1 MLSSPPY
8 GALCT
13 KYRALIAEMQKRKR
27 PILCYS
33 EFRAKALVRQT
44 ITELVGLYILHGLCA
59 KYGKDSIG
67 LYRDDG
73 LAVFKNIS
81 GPTAER
87 IKKDITKHFKNHGL
101 NITIQTNMKTVNY
114 LDVTFNLNSGTYHPY
129 RKPNDQPLYIN
140 TKSNHPPRI
149 IKQLP
154 DNISRRISN
163 LSCNETEFNK
173 TKPIYENALKSSGLT
188 HTLTYNN
195 QGPPTRTMKN
205 RQRNIIWYNP
215 PYNQNIRTN
224 IGYTFRKLISKHFP
238 KTHRFHSIFN
248 KNNLRISYSCT

>member
-1 MLSSPPY
+1 MPENLSFSTTGNHGSRKATNTFDVTMGSFD
-8 GALCT
+8 GAEIC
-13 KYRALIAEMQKRKR
+13 
-27 PILCYS
+27 
-33 EFRAKALVRQT
+33 
-44 ITELVGLYILHGLCA
+44 ELVGLYIPHGLCA

-87 IKKDITKHFKNHGL
+87 INIDITRHFKNPGL

-154 DNISRRISN
+154 DNITRRISN
-163 LSCNETEFNK
+163 LSCNEREFNK
-173 TKPIYENALKSSGLT
+173 TKPRPKILWTHAPPHLQQPRPT
-188 HTLTYNN
+188 HTCKEKQT
-195 QGPPTRTMKN
+195 T
-205 RQRNIIWYNP
+205 
-215 PYNQNIRTN
+215 
-224 IGYTFRKLISKHFP
+224 KH
-238 KTHRFHSIFN
+238 HLVQLSI
-248 KNNLRISYSCT
+248 